1 LYYMREMKIKL
12 CPVLALLAFGI
23 LITADISAC
32 TTGLAGG
39 KATGNGRCLL
49 WKNRDSSHRNNEMI
63 FLSHGAFRLIG
74 VINADDTT
82 QIWAGV
88 NNFGF
93 AIMNAEARDMA
104 KLDEET
110 LYDEEGYLM
119 KAALLSCRSVEDFE
133 TMLKESNQV
142 GRGVTSNFGV
152 IDATGAAAFFETGNH
167 EYFRFDATDQEVC
180 PTSFIGRANFA
191 DHGYNDEAYG
201 HGRYQNAVDLSN
213 VKAKVN
219 KLDVPYLISTV
230 TRDIATIDPDA
241 ADTALF
247 KTTGTV
253 NSHRTVSCSVFES
266 TLPGEDL
273 RLTTYWI
280 TLGEPAVSV
289 ALPLWVYAGEVPAI
303 MDGAGGAPLNLLF
316 QKLKAY
322 VYPDTSRSKYINAAR
337 LAQVQK
343 QTDKIQKRVFKK
355 TEKQLR
361 KWRNNQPTPAEVAEF
376 QNLLAQGVY
385 KRILALNF
393 RRD

>member
-1 LYYMREMKIKL
+1 MQIKL
-12 CPVLALLAFGI
+12 CPALGLLVFGI
-23 LITADISAC
+23 LLTADVSAC
-32 TTGLAGG
+32 TAGLAGG
-39 KATGNGRCLL
+39 KATGSGRCLL
-49 WKNRDSSHRNNEMI
+49 WKNRDSSHRNNEII

-104 KLDEET
+104 KPDEET

-152 IDATGAAAFFETGNH
+152 IDTSGAAEFFETGNH
-167 EYFRFDATDQEVC
+167 EYFRFDATNQEIC

-191 DHGYNDEAYG
+191 DHGYNEEAYG
-201 HGRYQNAVDLSN
+201 HGRFQNAVDLSN
-213 VKAKVN
+213 VKAEIN
-219 KLDVPYLISTV
+219 KLDVSYLISTV

-247 KTTGTV
+247 KTAGTV
-253 NSHRTVSCSVFES
+253 NRHRTVSCSVFES
-266 TLPGEDL
+266 TLLGEDPC
-273 RLTTYWI
+273 LTTYWI

-289 ALPLWVYAGEVPAI
+289 AVPLWVYAGEVPAA
-303 MDGAGGAPLNLLF
+303 MDGDGGAPLNLLF
-316 QKLKAY
+316 QELKAY
-322 VYPDTSRSKYINAAR
+322 VYPDTSRPKYINAAR
-337 LAQVQK
+337 LAEVQK
-343 QTDKIQKRVFKK
+343 QTDKIQKRVLKK
-355 TEKQLR
+355 TAKQLR
-361 KWRNNQPTPAEVAEF
+361 KWRKIAPTSVEVADFQRKIIAEVMKKLE
-376 QNLLAQGVY
+376 
-385 KRILALNF
+385 RIKL
-393 RRD
+393 

>member
-1 LYYMREMKIKL
+1 
-12 CPVLALLAFGI
+12 
-23 LITADISAC
+23 
-32 TTGLAGG
+32 
-39 KATGNGRCLL
+39 
-49 WKNRDSSHRNNEMI
+49 MI

-82 QIWAGV
+82 QVWAGV

-104 KLDEET
+104 KPDEET

-133 TMLKESNQV
+133 TMLKETNQV
-142 GRGVTSNFGV
+142 GRGATSNFGV
-152 IDATGAAAFFETGNH
+152 IDASGAAAFFETGNH

-191 DHGYNDEAYG
+191 DHGYNEEAYG
-201 HGRYQNAVDLSN
+201 HGRFQNAVDLSN
-213 VKAKVN
+213 VKAEIN

-253 NSHRTVSCSVFES
+253 NRHRTVSCSVFES
-266 TLPGEDL
+266 TLPGEDP

-280 TLGEPAVSV
+280 TLGEPSVSV
-289 ALPLWVYAGEVPAI
+289 AVPLWIYAGEVPAAL
-303 MDGAGGAPLNLLF
+303 DGDGGAPLNLLF
-316 QKLKAY
+316 QELKAY
-322 VYPDTSRSKYINAAR
+322 VYPDTSRPKYINAAR
-337 LAQVQK
+337 LMEVQK
-343 QTDKIQKRVFKK
+343 QTNKIQKWVFKK
-355 TEKQLR
+355 TAKQLR
-361 KWRNNQPTPAEVAEF
+361 KWRKIGPTSVVVADF
-376 QNLLAQGVY
+376 QRKIIADVMKKLE
-385 KRILALNF
+385 RIKL
-393 RRD
+393 